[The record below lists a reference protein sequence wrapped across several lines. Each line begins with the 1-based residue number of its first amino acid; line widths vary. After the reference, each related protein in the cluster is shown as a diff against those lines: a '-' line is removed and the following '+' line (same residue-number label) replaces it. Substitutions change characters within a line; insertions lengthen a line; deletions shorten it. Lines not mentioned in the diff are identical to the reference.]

1 MGACRVEAGRA
12 GVDDLDEAVPPGP
25 EAGQVRWGGRKEEQ
39 VVAGSRQRDAI
50 RIALAEGGPIRSVD
64 SFAQALA
71 DERASRVR
79 DVEHRAAALERKIA
93 LSVGRGWRQRQA
105 ARTRLDELH
114 HVAVQEIGHR
124 EGVLVWSAMR
134 RSMA

>member
-50 RIALAEGGPIRSVD
+50 RIALAEG
-64 SFAQALA
+64 
-71 DERASRVR
+71 RA
-79 DVEHRAAALERKIA
+79 HP
-93 LSVGRGWRQRQA
+93 VGRFLRPG
-105 ARTRLDELH
+105 ARR
-114 HVAVQEIGHR
+114 
-124 EGVLVWSAMR
+124 
-134 RSMA
+134 